1 VTDPYSEPYEPQLI
15 HEPRDPARE
24 EAHENNLIA
33 LALFGA
39 FLLLFAG
46 TFVVGLAYLALD

>member
-1 VTDPYSEPYEPQLI
+1 MTEPYEPQLI
-15 HEPRDPARE
+15 QVPRDPAAE
-24 EAHENNLIA
+24 ETYENNLLG